1 VYKMALSYALS
12 RTQRYY
18 GSMDVVVTATNT
30 QSAISAD
37 SVNLVVTDPDRPAVV
52 VYATFSVTAQV
63 QIRNIYVW
71 GLDADNNVTF
81 RYNAVVNRV
90 VDPGKYLFYVNSY
103 IDTRTES
110 ASISSQ

>member
-1 VYKMALSYALS
+1 VYKMALNYALS
-12 RTQRYY
+12 RTQKYY

-37 SVNLVVTDPDRPAVV
+37 SVNLTVTDPDRPAVV
-52 VYATFSVTAQV
+52 VYATFNVTTQV

-71 GLDADNNVTF
+71 GIDADNNVTF
-81 RYNAVVNRV
+81 RYNAVVNRAV
-90 VDPGKYLFYVNSY
+90 SPGKYLFYVNSY